1 LSSEDGDGKATLLS
15 TVLLSAILTGITIV
29 GHEPTAPK
37 PANAPPSE
45 FSASRARELLGRLL
59 GDGAPH
65 PVGSEANERVRERI
79 VGELQRLGYEP
90 AVETAFACGHTGSCA
105 TARNVVATL
114 PGRQG
119 AQAVLLC
126 AHYDSVGAGPGASD
140 DGMGV
145 AALLEIARIFK
156 TEPARENPVL
166 FLFDEGEEAGL
177 IGAEAFFR
185 HEPGQRAI
193 GAVVNLENR
202 GTSGTSYLFE
212 TSTGNRWLVDL
223 AARALARPVTSS
235 LFYTVYKFLP
245 NDTNLTVF
253 RAHGLAGVNFA
264 AVEGVTRYHTSRDD
278 LAHASLSTLQHHGDN
293 ALAMA
298 RALAGADLSTPPAG
312 DAVFFDLFG
321 AGIVRWPDRA
331 ALPLAIGTVVLLAI
345 ALALRRREERVS
357 PASVLLG
364 LAAAAAMP
372 LLSGGAG
379 FAVTFV
385 LRRIGAQ
392 PTPWIANPFWMRAA
406 VWCLSLLG
414 AWVIASWLA
423 RRAGSAGLWAGL
435 WFLWAILAVVLAW
448 RLPGVSFLFFVP
460 AAVAAVSGTLAGVAR
475 QSSFLCR
482 LAIVAPAC
490 AAGLFWLPVA
500 WFLDP
505 ALGSPFG
512 AVATAASVG
521 LWAASA
527 APAFAAVSR
536 NGRRRVLAALSVGA
550 LVALAA
556 AALARPFSTDSPERM
571 SIAFSHDADTQ
582 RSRWLVYPESGRL
595 RREMARAARF
605 SAGPVRPF
613 PWSGGSGAF
622 AAEVADTFVP
632 APVVSLLEDSRE
644 GSTHRIRLNLRSP
657 RGAPA
662 VFLAISPASPIRSV
676 RVAGET
682 LLPINARLLSYLAG
696 WRVITCLTTPA
707 EGVEFA
713 LEGGSGPF
721 EVYAGDRSAG
731 LPTAG
736 EPLLRARGPEAAPSN
751 QGDVTIVTRRVRL

>member
-1 LSSEDGDGKATLLS
+1 M
-15 TVLLSAILTGITIV
+15 
-29 GHEPTAPK
+29 
-37 PANAPPSE
+37 
-45 FSASRARELLGRLL
+45 
-59 GDGAPH
+59 
-65 PVGSEANERVRERI
+65 
-79 VGELQRLGYEP
+79 GELRRLGYEP
-90 AVETAFACGHTGSCA
+90 TVETAFACGHAGSCA
-105 TARNVVATL
+105 TVRNVVATL
-114 PGRQG
+114 PGSRNG
-119 AQAVLLC
+119 KAVLLC

-156 TEPARENPVL
+156 TEPARGNPVL

-185 HEPGQRAI
+185 PELGQRSIATI
-193 GAVVNLENR
+193 VNLENR

-235 LFYTVYKFLP
+235 LFYTVYQFLP

-298 RALAGADLSTPPAG
+298 RSFAGADLSQPPAG

-321 AGIVRWPDRA
+321 ARIVRWPESA
-331 ALPLAIGTVVLLAI
+331 ALPLAVATLVLLAI
-345 ALALRRREERVS
+345 ALALRRSEERAS
-357 PASVLLG
+357 PGSVLLG
-364 LAAAAAMP
+364 LLAAAAIP
-372 LLSGGAG
+372 LLSGGVG

-385 LRRIGAQ
+385 LRRIGAL

-406 VWCLSLLG
+406 VWCLALLG
-414 AWVIASWLA
+414 AWLVASCLA

-460 AAVAAVSGTLAGVAR
+460 AAVAAVSGTLAGVANR
-475 QSSFLCR
+475 SLLWQR
-482 LAIVAPAC
+482 LVIVAPAC
-490 AAGLFWLPVA
+490 AAAFFWLPVA
-500 WFLDP
+500 WFLDT
-505 ALGSPFG
+505 ALGSPIG

-527 APAFAAVSR
+527 APAFASASA
-536 NGRRRVLAALSVGA
+536 NSRRRVLAALSVGA
-550 LVALAA
+550 LVSFALAA
-556 AALARPFSTDSPERM
+556 AARPFSADSPERM
-571 SIAFSHDADTQ
+571 SIAFSQDADTQ
-582 RSRWLVYPESGRL
+582 RSRWLAYAESGRL
-595 RREMARAARF
+595 RWSLARAANF
-605 SAGPVRPF
+605 SAAPVRAF
-613 PWSGGSGAF
+613 PWSGGPGAF
-622 AAEVADTFVP
+622 AAD
-632 APVVSLLEDSRE
+632 APGASLQAPSSTILEDSRD
-644 GSTHRIRLNLRSP
+644 GSTRRIRLNLRSP

-662 VFLAISPASPIRSV
+662 VFLAISPSAQIQSV
-676 RVAGET
+676 RVAGEA
-682 LLPINARLLSYLAG
+682 LASINPRIVSFQSG
-696 WRVITCLTTPA
+696 WRLITCLTTPS
-707 EGVEFA
+707 EGVEFT
-713 LEGGSGPF
+713 LEGGPGRF

-731 LPTAG
+731 LPTAA
-736 EPLLRARGPEAAPSN
+736 EPLLRARGPEAAPSQ
-751 QGDVTIVTRRVRL
+751 QGDVTIVTRRVKL

>member
-1 LSSEDGDGKATLLS
+1 LSSEDGGGKATLLS
-15 TVLLSAILTGITIV
+15 AVLLSAILTGIAIV
-29 GHEPTAPK
+29 GHEPPVPK

-65 PVGSEANERVRERI
+65 PVGSEANSHVRERI
-79 VGELQRLGYEP
+79 VGELQRLGYAP
-90 AVETAFACGHTGSCA
+90 AVETAFACGRAGYCA
-105 TARNVVATL
+105 MVRNVVAAL
-114 PGRQG
+114 PGRQAG
-119 AQAVLLC
+119 KAVLLC

-145 AALLEIARIFK
+145 AALLEIARIVK
-156 TEPARENPVL
+156 AEPARENPVL

-185 HEPGQRAI
+185 TEPGRRPI
-193 GAVVNLENR
+193 GVVVNLENR

-212 TSTGNRWLVDL
+212 TSTGNRWLVDV

-264 AVEGVTRYHTSRDD
+264 AVGGVTRYHTSRDD

-298 RALAGADLSTPPAG
+298 RALAGADLSKPPAG

-321 AGIVRWPDRA
+321 AGIIRWPESA
-331 ALPLAIGTVVLLAI
+331 ALPLAVSTLVLLVT
-345 ALALRRREERVS
+345 ALALRRRDERAS

-379 FAVTFV
+379 FAVPFV
-385 LRRIGAQ
+385 LRRIGAL
-392 PTPWIANPFWMRAA
+392 PAPWIANPFWMRAA
-406 VWCLSLLG
+406 VWCLAPLG
-414 AWVIASWLA
+414 AWLIVSWLA
-423 RRAGSAGLWAGL
+423 RRAGSAGLWAGV
-435 WFLWAILAVVLAW
+435 WILWAILAVVLAR
-448 RLPGVSFLFFVP
+448 RLPGLSFLFFVP
-460 AAVAAVSGTLAGVAR
+460 AAVAAVSGTLTGLAR
-475 QSSFLCR
+475 RSLLLQGFS
-482 LAIVAPAC
+482 IVAPAC
-490 AAGLFWLPVA
+490 AAALFWLPVA
-500 WFLDP
+500 WFLDT

-512 AVATAASVG
+512 SVATAASVG
-521 LWAASA
+521 LWAASV

-556 AALARPFSTDSPERM
+556 AALARPFSAESPERM
-571 SIAFSHDADTQ
+571 SIAFSQDADTQ
-582 RSRWLVYPESGRL
+582 RSRWLVYAESGRL
-595 RREMARAARF
+595 RGEMVRAARF
-605 SAGPVRPF
+605 SVGPVRAF
-613 PWSGGSGAF
+613 PWSGGPGAF
-622 AAEVADTFVP
+622 AAD
-632 APVVSLLEDSRE
+632 APGSSLPDPSAAILEDSRD
-644 GSTHRIRLNLRSP
+644 GFTRRIRLNLRSP

-676 RVAGET
+676 RVAGEA
-682 LLPINARLLSYLAG
+682 LAPINPRIVSYQGG
-696 WRVITCLTTPA
+696 WRVVTCLTTPP

-713 LEGGSGPF
+713 IEAGPGSF
-721 EVYAGDRSAG
+721 EIYAGDRSSG
-731 LPTAG
+731 LPTG
-736 EPLLRARGPEAAPSN
+736 GTPLLRARGPEAAPSN
-751 QGDVTIVTRRVRL
+751 QGDVTIVVGKLKL

>member
-1 LSSEDGDGKATLLS
+1 LSSADGGGKRAFLS
-15 TVLLSAILTGITIV
+15 TVLFSVILTGITIV
-29 GHEPTAPK
+29 GHEPPAPK
-37 PANAPPSE
+37 PASAPPSE

-65 PVGSEANERVRERI
+65 PVGSEASSRVRERI
-79 VGELQRLGYEP
+79 VGELERLGYEP
-90 AVETAFACGHTGSCA
+90 AVETAFACGHAGYCA
-105 TARNVVATL
+105 TVRNVVAAL

-119 AQAVLLC
+119 GKAVLLC

-140 DGMGV
+140 NGMGV
-145 AALLEIARIFK
+145 AALLEIARILK
-156 TEPARENPVL
+156 TEPVRENPVL

-185 HEPGQRAI
+185 PEPGKRRI

-245 NDTNLTVF
+245 NDTDLTVF

-298 RALAGADLSTPPAG
+298 RSLAGADLSKPAGG

-321 AGIVRWPDRA
+321 ARIIRWPESA
-331 ALPLAIGTVVLLAI
+331 AMALAIVTLVLLAI
-345 ALALRRREERVS
+345 ALALRRREERAS
-357 PASVLLG
+357 PGSVLFG
-364 LAAAAAMP
+364 LVAAAAIP

-385 LRRIGAQ
+385 LRRIGAL

-406 VWCLSLLG
+406 VWCLALLG
-414 AWVIASWLA
+414 AWLVASWLA
-423 RRAGSAGLWAGL
+423 RRAGSAGLWAGV
-435 WFLWAILAVVLAW
+435 WILWAILAVLLAL
-448 RLPGVSFLFFVP
+448 RLLGVSFLFFVP
-460 AAVAAVSGTLAGVAR
+460 AAVAAVSGTLAGVASR
-475 QSSFLCR
+475 SLFLQR
-482 LAIVAPAC
+482 LATVAPAC
-490 AAGLFWLPVA
+490 AAALFWLPVA
-500 WFLDP
+500 WFLDT

-527 APAFAAVSR
+527 APAFAAASTNV
-536 NGRRRVLAALSVGA
+536 RRRVLAALSVGA
-550 LVALAA
+550 LVSFAVAA
-556 AALARPFSTDSPERM
+556 AARPFSADSPERM
-571 SIAFSHDADTQ
+571 SIAFSQDADTQ
-582 RSRWLVYPESGRL
+582 RSRWLAYAESGRL
-595 RREMARAARF
+595 RGEIARAARF
-605 SAGPVRPF
+605 SGPVRAF
-613 PWSGGSGAF
+613 PWSGGPGAF
-622 AAEVADTFVP
+622 AADAAGASLP
-632 APVVSLLEDSRE
+632 APSVTILEDSRD
-644 GSTHRIRLNLRSP
+644 GSARRIRLNLRSP

-662 VFLAISPASPIRSV
+662 VFLAISPASSVGSV
-676 RVAGET
+676 RVAGEA
-682 LLPINARLLSYLAG
+682 LAPINPRIVSYQGG
-696 WRVITCLTTPA
+696 WRLITCLTTPP
-707 EGVEFA
+707 EGIEFA
-713 LEGGSGPF
+713 LEAGPNPF

-731 LPTAG
+731 LPAAG
-736 EPLLRARGPEAAPSN
+736 DPLLRARGPEAAPSQ
-751 QGDVTIVTRRVRL
+751 QGDVTIVTRRMKL